1 MSVLLLVGRKVPE
14 ETRFPVTLLD
24 AVSEKVRL
32 NGDGALETLL
42 PVSEKKSRLLPPGPT
57 RRERRSPWSLV
68 LNPFKVTVSA
78 FTVPGRLVTK
88 MFEGYGEAGP
98 ESLPSPGAVID
109 PVLQNVYGPARVPA
123 VGIVVAVPTR

>member
-1 MSVLLLVGRKVPE
+1 MSVLLLVGRKVPA

-42 PVSEKKSRLLPPGPT
+42 PVREKKSRLLPPGPT
-57 RRERRSPWSLV
+57 SKEGRSPWSLV
-68 LNPFKVTVSA
+68 LNPFSVTVTP

-88 MFEGYGEAGP
+88 MFEGYGEATP
-98 ESLPSPGAVID
+98 ESLPSPGTAIA
-109 PVLQNVYGPARVPA
+109 PVLQNVY
-123 VGIVVAVPTR
+123 